1 MLNLADKSFKAAII
15 NIFEQLKETMS
26 RGLKKT
32 VMTMTHNVEN
42 TIKLEI
48 ILKM

>member
-15 NIFEQLKETMS
+15 NMFKQLKETMS
-26 RGLKKT
+26 RGLKET
-32 VMTMTHNVEN
+32 VTTITHNVEN

-48 ILKM
+48 ILKL